1 MKTVDKKAFFFD
13 YDGTV
18 WFGTYGEKT
27 LRALEELHSNG
38 HLLFLNT
45 GRSRGN
51 TRPDKLAHIPFDGIL
66 CGGGHAEVFGKDL
79 FRRDI
84 NKEVLKK
91 VLSLEKEYDLLII
104 YEGVKAVYRRKG
116 ILSGDRSEELEDVTC
131 LLDCEKYPIT
141 KFSIIKKEDG
151 GEKQPVPDK
160 VIKGLEEY
168 FDVVDLGHYYECM
181 LKGTGKDVVAKMVV
195 ESLGIEPQNVYVF
208 GDSLND
214 LAMFKA
220 FSHRVAIG
228 HSPKELKDIA
238 EYVTVEELDGVWEAL
253 VHFGFVKP

>member
-1 MKTVDKKAFFFD
+1 MKKVDKKAFFFD
-13 YDGTV
+13 YDGTI

-27 LRALEELHSNG
+27 LEALNKLHSDG

-51 TRPDKLAHIPFDGIL
+51 TRPEKLALIPFDGIL

-84 NKEVLKK
+84 TKEVMQK

-104 YEGVKAVYRRKG
+104 YEGVKGVYRRKG
-116 ILSGDRSEELEDVTC
+116 ILPKDRSVELEDITC

-141 KFSIIKKEDG
+141 KFSIIKKEEDG
-151 GEKQPVPDK
+151 KKLPAPDIAIKELEKH
-160 VIKGLEEY
+160 

-181 LKGTGKDVVAKMVV
+181 LIGTGKDVVAKIVV
-195 ESLGIEPQNVYVF
+195 ESLGIDPRSVYVF

-228 HSPKELKDIA
+228 HSPQELKDIA
-238 EYVTVEELDGVWEAL
+238 EYVTVEELDGAWEAL
-253 VHFGFVKP
+253 VHLGFVKP